1 MSKRSLENCLNKDL
15 MVSTEIEDI
24 PSPIEDNTT
33 PDIRNDI
40 AKETSEE
47 KKEPHQENAVH
58 QKDNA
63 QEDNQGRSTLIST
76 MNECATEKPEL
87 DASEVK
93 STGQNEIPLNPPN
106 SQPEKIYTIPG
117 TDDNATAFEDEVHI
131 HLSASDELLFNTD
144 LDQFIEQYLPTET
157 RTVNLNNE
165 WIITDTIG
173 NPNFPQILQGNPN
186 IDVLTFITEKLPF

>member
-173 NPNFPQILQGNPN
+173 NPNFPQLLQGNPN